1 MALIFNSVHF
11 AKKLHKLKK
20 AGGKAE
26 DAADQAWEI
35 MAKVAARERLTPQ
48 IRSKLTPRGEARIQG
63 CRKFDLGGGYR
74 LLYFKKNGHVVFLFV
89 GAHDECDTWVMN
101 NRDIDPDLDQ
111 AEIVKCPEN
120 RGAPEGK
127 EVSAD
132 SAKVMDDDRPLHE
145 FIDQQTLREI
155 FSGLCQRTR

>member
-26 DAADQAWEI
+26 DAADQAWEV

-48 IRSKLTPRGEARIQG
+48 VRSKLTPRGEARIQG

-74 LLYFKKNGHVVFLFV
+74 LLYLKKNGHVVFLFV

-111 AEIVKCPEN
+111 AEIVKRPEN
-120 RGAPEGK
+120 RGEPEGK
-127 EVSAD
+127 GVPAD
-132 SAKVMDDDRPLHE
+132 PAEGTGDERPLHE
-145 FIDQQTLREI
+145 VIDQQTLREI
-155 FSGLCQRTR
+155 FSGLCQRAR

>member
-1 MALIFNSVHF
+1 MALIYNSVHF

-26 DAADQAWEI
+26 DAANQAWEI
-35 MAKVAARERLTPQ
+35 MTDVAARERLTAQ
-48 IRSKLTPRGEARIQG
+48 VRSKLTPRGEARIEG
-63 CRKFDLGGGYR
+63 CGKFDLGGGYR
-74 LLYFKKNGHVVFLFV
+74 LLYLKKNGHVVFLFV

-111 AEIVKCPEN
+111 AEIVRCPEN
-120 RGAPEGK
+120 RAAPEGQ
-127 EVSAD
+127 EVPAD

-145 FIDQQTLREI
+145 VIDQQTLREI
-155 FSGLCQRTR
+155 FSGLCQRAR